1 MPLPD
6 YAQAAYPLAHPANAP
21 APAVSVIIP
30 AYNEETRIPP
40 YLDAIQAHFEKTGEA
55 CEVLVVNDGSR
66 DRTAE
71 TIRARMAG
79 DRNLGL
85 VHYDRNRGK
94 GHAVRM
100 GMLAARANL
109 RLFTDADG
117 STPIEEFARLRAKVE
132 GEGFDVAVG
141 SRQLS
146 SPEVHRK
153 IKPHR
158 FVIGQGFRI
167 LRQTFLNVRVLDSQ
181 CGFKLLTG
189 HAAER
194 IFSVSK
200 IDGFAF
206 DVEMLFLAA
215 RGGMKVAEV
224 AVNWYD
230 SNSTRVNLLVDPFRM
245 FRDMLRVRGLHRE
258 TKV

>member
-1 MPLPD
+1 MPLPA
-6 YAQAAYPLAHPANAP
+6 YVKTEYPLAHPANGP
-21 APAVSVIIP
+21 APAVSVIVP
-30 AYNEETRIPP
+30 AYNEETRIKP
-40 YLDAIQAHFEKTGEA
+40 YLDAIQAYFSKTGEA

-66 DRTAE
+66 DGTAAM
-71 TIRARMAG
+71 IRARMPN
-79 DRNLGL
+79 DPNLGL
-85 VHYDRNRGK
+85 IHYDANRGK
-94 GHAVRM
+94 GHAVRA

-117 STPIEEFARLRAKVE
+117 STPIEELERLRVKLERE
-132 GEGFDVAVG
+132 GCDVAVG

-146 SPEVHRK
+146 SPEVQRK

-167 LRQTFLNVRVLDSQ
+167 LRQVFLNVRVLDSQ

-189 HAAER
+189 RAAER

-206 DVEMLFLAA
+206 DVELLFLAS
-215 RGGMKVAEV
+215 RGGMKIAEV
-224 AVNWYD
+224 AVDWYD
-230 SNSTRVNLLVDPFRM
+230 SNSTRVNLLIDPIRM